1 MPTVFQFKQ
10 GYALFQAEFSRPAFD
25 LLAQNLQRLLEQ
37 LVSHLAGPYGVGV
50 GEFKVDQADGSV
62 GRGHVSCPLLEFA
75 ATLRVFV
82 ERVEVESFY
91 LERIGLERFRAL
103 AADAARAM
111 AAVRGSEPFKTYTL
125 DLGLHGRL
133 LDVAPKEF
141 LGRFLALRP
150 QHRGPLMGSG
160 CTLYF
165 GQADEQLSA
174 SITADMSGPVKD
186 GLFVRSRASWDASKL
201 AADAVPELATEELKV
216 ALAGLD
222 LTWQADSK

>member
-10 GYALFQAEFSRPAFD
+10 GYALFQAEFSRPALDVFSTS
-25 LLAQNLQRLLEQ
+25 LQRLLEQ
-37 LVSHLAGPYGVGV
+37 LLSHLAGSYGVRV
-50 GEFKVDQADGSV
+50 ADFKVDHADGAV
-62 GRGHVSCPLLEFA
+62 GRAHVSCPLLDFA
-75 ATLRVFV
+75 ATLRVFI
-82 ERVEVESFY
+82 ERVEVESY
-91 LERIGLERFRAL
+91 NLERIGLDKFRSL
-103 AADAARAM
+103 GADAARAM
-111 AAVRGSEPFKTYTL
+111 VAVLGSEAFKTYTL

-133 LDVAPKEF
+133 NDIAPKEF

-174 SITADMSGPVKD
+174 SITADMSLPVKD
-186 GLFVRSRASWDASKL
+186 GLFVRSRASWDASKI
-201 AADAVPELATEELKV
+201 APDAVPELATEELNV

-222 LTWQADSK
+222 LTWQANSN